1 MGVGQA
7 QLANDDFSEVIRL
20 NPQHTDAYSRRG
32 LMYTLMNRE
41 EEARQDFDRAV
52 QLGANDVDLDR
63 QADLLRRED
72 RPISHGII
80 QTPDQSI
87 PRPCVILARRHRS
100 RRSLAALQDRFK
112 TPSERPTVRSHC

>member
-63 QADLLRRED
+63 QADLLRRD
-72 RPISHGII
+72 P
-80 QTPDQSI
+80 
-87 PRPCVILARRHRS
+87 
-100 RRSLAALQDRFK
+100 
-112 TPSERPTVRSHC
+112 